1 MANKSLESK
10 QLSQI
15 NQINEITEL
24 NEGILSSIARIFMSS
39 KVKKKYKK
47 VYGLAKD
54 DPKLQAALMDLED
67 YHGRL
72 NKILKTLCKRNPDHP
87 KC

>member
-1 MANKSLESK
+1 MNKFEK
-10 QLSQI
+10 QTLDQ
-15 NQINEITEL
+15 ITEL
-24 NEGILSSIARIFMSS
+24 NEGILSSIAKMFMTN
-39 KVKKKYKK
+39 KVKNKYKK
-47 VYGLAKD
+47 VYKIAKD
-54 DPKLQAALMDLED
+54 DPELQAALSDLED

>member
-1 MANKSLESK
+1 MNKLERDT
-10 QLSQI
+10 L
-15 NQINEITEL
+15 NQIDEL
-24 NEGILSSIARIFMSS
+24 NEGILSSIARMFMSK
-39 KVKKKYKK
+39 KVKSKYKK
-47 VYGLAKD
+47 VYKIAKD
-54 DPKLQAALMDLED
+54 DPELQSALADLED

>member
-39 KVKKKYKK
+39 KVKRKYKK
-47 VYGLAKD
+47 VYALAKD
-54 DPKLQAALMDLED
+54 DPELQAALMDLED